1 MREILFRGK
10 RKDTE
15 ALIMS
20 DSIWQSNGVIK
31 LWDKEDGYVEIAPDT
46 IGEYTGLIDKN
57 GVKIFEGDI
66 VKGSWGTIFAI
77 FYDEALYDHLQFR
90 TRPCLGIER
99 DIAYYQ
105 EPDEL
110 EVLGN
115 ISELLNT
122 DNNESEKS

>member
-31 LWDKEDGYVEIAPDT
+31 LWDKEDGYVEITPDT

-77 FYDEALYDHLQFR
+77 FYDEALLQFR
-90 TRPCLGIER
+90 ARPCLGIER

-105 EPDEL
+105 GHNGL
-110 EVLGN
+110 EVVGN
-115 ISELLNT
+115 IYDNSELLNT